1 MMLRTSLLAAMLI
14 APAGGALAA
23 APDCEDRGP
32 GVHFSL
38 GVHIGEPYTADEQ
51 EVFDKMYLRQ
61 HGIIAREAKR
71 TAKGC
76 IEAWV
81 PNGSGGFDTEYYDP
95 RTFEQKTFEDSP
107 FRLHFDE

>member
-1 MMLRTSLLAAMLI
+1 MMLRALLLAAMLL

-23 APDCEDRGP
+23 PPDCEDNGP
-32 GVHFSL
+32 GLHISL

-51 EVFDKMYLRQ
+51 EIFDKMYLRQ

-81 PNGSGGFDTEYYDP
+81 PNGKGGFTTEYYDP

-107 FRLHFDE
+107 FRLQFD